1 MPSHNAN
8 ALPPVLTVEETAAF
22 LRIGRNK
29 AYDLVRTSVIP
40 SITLGRSIRIPRD
53 ALLRWLDAGGADDP
67 VLIGRRNAK
76 PRGGNSGQAA

>member
-1 MPSHNAN
+1 MAHGTPDGLA
-8 ALPPVLTVEETAAF
+8 PVLTVVETARL

-29 AYDLVRTSVIP
+29 AYDLVRAGVIP
-40 SITLGRSIRIPRD
+40 SIRLGRSIRIPRD

-76 PRGGNSGQAA
+76 PRAGNSGQAA